1 MFLAVVANNRQ
12 EGEVASQ
19 SVVIFAVELRV
30 LSLEEGDSGS
40 SDDHLQVS
48 DLVQA
53 QGLHCLLHAADRFCF
68 LAIQSPDLHSVHD
81 VGVVLDVVHLANGL
95 VVRPVEGALDD
106 DG

>member
-1 MFLAVVANNRQ
+1 
-12 EGEVASQ
+12 
-19 SVVIFAVELRV
+19 
-30 LSLEEGDSGS
+30 
-40 SDDHLQVS
+40 
-48 DLVQA
+48 
-53 QGLHCLLHAADRFCF
+53 